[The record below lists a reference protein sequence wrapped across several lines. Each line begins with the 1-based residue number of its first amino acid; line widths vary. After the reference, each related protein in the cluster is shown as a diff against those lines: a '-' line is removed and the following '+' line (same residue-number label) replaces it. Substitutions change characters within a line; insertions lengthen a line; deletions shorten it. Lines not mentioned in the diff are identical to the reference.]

1 MNKNIFSKSFDF
13 LLAGETLI
21 LRTNPH
27 WLFLAFPLF
36 GISFFFLSYLLFA
49 CPFIAS
55 VVSGVEFSCYIL
67 IWLIL
72 LFFSSIFYLDWKHNR
87 LYLTN
92 LRLIQ
97 ERGIIG
103 KRRMSISL
111 DNIEDIACDFGITG
125 RVFNYGTLI
134 VESAGKEGK
143 MVFQGIPSPE
153 TIKRMI
159 EGEVQKRNSS
169 RSFPST

>member
-1 MNKNIFSKSFDF
+1 MNKNIFFNSYDF
-13 LLAGETLI
+13 LLTGETLI

-27 WLFLAFPLF
+27 WLFLALPLF
-36 GISFFFLSYLLFA
+36 GISFFFLFYLFFA
-49 CPFIAS
+49 CPFLVS
-55 VVSGVEFSCYIL
+55 VVSGVELSCYIL

-72 LFFSSIFYLDWKHNR
+72 IFFSSILYLDWKHNR

-103 KRRMSISL
+103 KRRMSVRIE
-111 DNIEDIACDFGITG
+111 NIEDIVCDFGITG
-125 RVFNYGTLI
+125 RAFNYGTLI
-134 VESAGKEGK
+134 IESAGKEGK
-143 MVFQGIPSPE
+143 MVFQGMPSPE

-159 EGEVQKRNSS
+159 EGEVQRFASS
-169 RSFPST
+169 RPFPST

>member
-27 WLFLAFPLF
+27 WLFLALPLF
-36 GISFFFLSYLLFA
+36 GISFFFLFYLFFA
-49 CPFIAS
+49 CPFLAS
-55 VVSGVEFSCYIL
+55 VVSGVELSCYIL
-67 IWLIL
+67 IWLIF
-72 LFFSSIFYLDWKHNR
+72 LFFSLVLYLDWKFSR
-87 LYLTN
+87 LCLTN

-103 KRRMSISL
+103 KRRMSIRL
-111 DNIEDIACDFGITG
+111 ENIEDIACDFGITG
-125 RVFNYGTLI
+125 RIFNYGSLI
-134 VESAGKEGK
+134 IESAGKEGN

-159 EGEVQKRNSS
+159 EGEVRKKDPS